1 MFNDYIYSDGDKI
14 FVKAYTDG
22 DRVVS
27 EDGQVFFEGDSV
39 GMTIDGQTVRFA
51 LSEVKN
57 LVALTEQNDYILF
70 DLDKIFRKA
79 EKSDDGKVIMSDSV
93 VQFLLETSDY
103 YDKQDYLELIF
114 KYDYFNYRDID
125 EFIRK
130 VGE

>member
-1 MFNDYIYSDGDKI
+1 MYCS
-14 FVKAYTDG
+14 
-22 DRVVS
+22 
-27 EDGQVFFEGDSV
+27 SV
-39 GMTIDGQTVRFA
+39 IQKKPTQTA
-51 LSEVKN
+51 
-57 LVALTEQNDYILF
+57 ALTIRAVLPQ
-70 DLDKIFRKA
+70 IFREAK
-79 EKSDDGKVIMSDSV
+79 KSDDGTVIMSDSV